1 MFLTRRRLIATL
13 MSGACLPGLRRSG
26 MAAEPGLIRIATL
39 KFGTVA
45 WEMDVIKHH
54 RLDLKHGIRVEL
66 IDLAGKR
73 AADLMLMGG
82 EADVITTDWL
92 WVSRQRSAGSDFT
105 FLPYSRAVGAVMV
118 GAASPLKSLGDL
130 KGKRIGVA
138 GGPTDKSW
146 LIIRAIALQRHDLD
160 LARDAAPVFA
170 APPLLNEQ
178 ALDGAL
184 DAVLNYWQFL
194 ARLEARGFRPLMRI
208 ADAAAALG
216 LDPDLP
222 LVGFT
227 FRDSFAT
234 AHRGAIAG
242 LAAASAEAKDIM
254 QASDAEWERLRP
266 LTRAADDAELK
277 ALRDGFRAGIVN
289 PGRPPDPASA
299 ARMFALLARL
309 GGPDLVGGDARLA
322 DGTFF
327 QLK

>member
-1 MFLTRRRLIATL
+1 VFLTRRQCVRAVAGALSLGIAARG
-13 MSGACLPGLRRSG
+13 GA
-26 MAAEPGLIRIATL
+26 AVATAIRIATL

-45 WEMDVIKHH
+45 WEMNVIRTHG
-54 RLDLKHGIRVEL
+54 LDLKHGLRIEV

-92 WVSRQRSAGSDFT
+92 WVSRQRSAGSDYSFV
-105 FLPYSRAVGAVMV
+105 PYSRAVGAVMV
-118 GAASPLKSLGDL
+118 AADSRLKSLADL
-130 KGKRIGVA
+130 RGKRIGVA

-146 LIIRAIALQRHDLD
+146 LIIRAIALQQHELD

-178 ALDGAL
+178 AIDGAL

-194 ARLEARGFRPLMRI
+194 AKLEARGFRPLIRI

-222 LVGFT
+222 LIGFT
-227 FRDSFAT
+227 FRDSFAR
-234 AHRGAIAG
+234 AHPGAIDA
-242 LAAASAEAKDIM
+242 LAQASADAKDIM
-254 QASDAEWERLRP
+254 LRSDAEWERLKP
-266 LTRAADDAELK
+266 LMRAANDGEFK
-277 ALRDGFRAGIVN
+277 ALRDGFRAGI
-289 PGRPPDPASA
+289 PRRGRRPDPASA
-299 ARMFALLARL
+299 AKMFALLAKL
-309 GGPDLVGGDARLA
+309 GGADLVGRDPRLA
-322 DGTFF
+322 EGTFY

>member
-1 MFLTRRRLIATL
+1 
-13 MSGACLPGLRRSG
+13 
-26 MAAEPGLIRIATL
+26 MAAEPAPIRVATL

-45 WEMDVIKHH
+45 WEMDVIRHH
-54 RLDLKHGIRVEL
+54 GLDLKHGIRLEL

-73 AADLMLMGG
+73 AADLMLIGG

-194 ARLEARGFRPLMRI
+194 ARLEAKGFRPLMRI
-208 ADAAAALG
+208 ADAAEALG

-222 LVGFT
+222 LIGFT
-227 FRDSFAT
+227 FRDSFAA

-254 QASDAEWERLRP
+254 RVSDAEWERLRP
-266 LTRAADDAELK
+266 LTRAADDAELT
-277 ALRDGFRAGIVN
+277 ALRGGFRAGIVD

-309 GGPDLVGGDARLA
+309 GGPDLVGGATRLA

>member
-1 MFLTRRRLIATL
+1 VFLTRRQWFRTAA
-13 MSGACLPGLRRSG
+13 GAVSLGMAGRSL
-26 MAAEPGLIRIATL
+26 AAEPTTIRVATL

-45 WEMDVIKHH
+45 WEMDVIKSHE
-54 RLDLKHGIRVEL
+54 LDLKHGIRIAL

-92 WVSRQRSAGSDFT
+92 WVSRQRSAGSDYT
-105 FLPYSRAVGAVMV
+105 FVPYSRAVGAVMV
-118 GAASPLKSLGDL
+118 KAESPLKSLGDL

-146 LIIRAIALQRHDLD
+146 LIIRAIAMQQHELD

-178 ALDGAL
+178 AIDGAL

-194 ARLEARGFRPLMRI
+194 AKLEARGFRPLIRI
-208 ADAAAALG
+208 ADAAAELG

-222 LVGFT
+222 LIGFT
-227 FRDSFAT
+227 FRESFAR
-234 AHRGAIAG
+234 AHPGAING
-242 LAAASAEAKDIM
+242 LAQASADAKAIM
-254 QASDAEWERLRP
+254 LSSDAEWERLKP
-266 LTRAADDAELK
+266 LMRAADDSEFK
-277 ALRDGFRAGIVN
+277 ALRDGFRAGI
-289 PGRPPDPASA
+289 PRRGQRPDPASA
-299 ARMFALLARL
+299 AKMFALMARL
-309 GGPDLVGGDARLA
+309 GGPDLVGSDPRLA
-322 DGTFF
+322 DGTFY